1 MKPKTINRILAG
13 LCAAEAVLFA
23 SLCLVFNSRT
33 NAPPPA
39 DTPTYS
45 EPLSETIWSAEK
57 EPFTADEAYRE
68 REALFMAFQ
77 PEGVDLVCLGDSIT
91 FRFEWQD
98 VFPRWRTANRGIGR
112 DTTERILSRLDSITP
127 LNPKAVSLMVGIND
141 LVWYSPEEAAGLYA
155 SLLDALSQELPDTT
169 VIVNSVLPVAE
180 VHSIDNENVRTLND
194 AIETLCQERGL
205 RYLDIYD
212 AFAGENGC
220 LKPEYDM
227 DTVHLTPEG
236 YRVWLSY
243 LTPALNEV
251 LAS

>member
-1 MKPKTINRILAG
+1 
-13 LCAAEAVLFA
+13 
-23 SLCLVFNSRT
+23 
-33 NAPPPA
+33 
-39 DTPTYS
+39 
-45 EPLSETIWSAEK
+45 
-57 EPFTADEAYRE
+57 
-68 REALFMAFQ
+68 MAFQ
-77 PEGVDLVCLGDSIT
+77 PGGVDLVCLGDSIT
-91 FRFEWQD
+91 SKFEWQD
-98 VFPRWRTANRGIGR
+98 VFPHWRTANRGIGR
-112 DTTERILSRLDSITP
+112 DTSERILSRLDSITP
-127 LNPKAVSLMVGIND
+127 LNPKAISLMVGIND
-141 LVWYSPEEAAGLYA
+141 LVWYSPEEATGFYA

-180 VHSIDNENVRTLND
+180 AHSIDNENVRTLND
-194 AIETLCQERGL
+194 AIEALCRERGL

-243 LTPALNEV
+243 LAPALNEV